1 MTQLSREMLRD
12 RFRGALLGV
21 AIGDALGLPF
31 EGLPPGSCARAQL
44 TEDFAAR
51 PRGGKLAKGQW
62 GEGTACALAVAEAF
76 AGRASLDGA
85 DIARRIQ
92 HAWTSGEIPVAGR
105 ALREAMEKLE
115 QGQPWNTAGAPT
127 GRAGNG
133 PAVRSIALGLWC
145 AFEPR
150 KLPRD
155 AQMIAV
161 ITHKD
166 PRAAAGAAAIGAA
179 VAFQLAGG
187 RSSRECVRHAAEAAR
202 QLDRGIGDDLAT
214 VEELL
219 SVSSEAA
226 AIQLSRLGLSAGDR
240 PQPGIST
247 FVLPSVGFALHCA
260 LRADGDLRVACE
272 AAIRAGGDVDAVSAM
287 AGAIVGARV
296 GAAQLPARLKK
307 GVRDPERIVRAADA
321 LLAARLDG
329 VTTTRSIAS
338 EPAFA
343 FATKPPTRR

>member
-44 TEDFAAR
+44 AEDFATR

-62 GEGTACALAVAEAF
+62 GEGTACALAVAESIAGKAAF
-76 AGRASLDGA
+76 DGT
-85 DIARRIQ
+85 DMARRIL
-92 HAWTSGEIPVAGR
+92 HAWTTGEIPVAGR

-115 QGQPWNTAGAPT
+115 QGQPWLTVGAPI

-133 PAVRSIALGLWC
+133 PAVRSIAIGLWC

-150 KLPRD
+150 KLHRD
-155 AQMIAV
+155 AHGVAV

-179 VAFQLAGG
+179 IAFQLAGG
-187 RSSRECVRHAAEAAR
+187 RSARECVRHAAEAAR
-202 QLDRGIGDDLAT
+202 QHDRAIGDDLGT

-219 SVSSEAA
+219 SLSSDAA
-226 AIQLSRLGLSAGDR
+226 AMQLSRLGLSAGDR

-247 FVLPSVGFALHCA
+247 FVLPSVGYALHCA
-260 LRADGDLRVACE
+260 LKGDGDLRVACE

-329 VTTTRSIAS
+329 VTTTRSVAT
-338 EPAFA
+338 EPALA
-343 FATKPPTRR
+343 LVKPPLTRR